1 MRIDGELAKQKG
13 SGEVAKEKNRWC
25 SRKKSKRQQKK
36 ALAEPMPTV
45 VQRLWET
52 CKEVFADS
60 GPGVV
65 PLPGDVG
72 HLRSFLDGM
81 KPADVGLH
89 PNLPFFQDFK
99 GTPPVTYLHLHQCP
113 KFSIGIFCLP
123 QAAVIPL
130 HNHPGMTVF
139 SKLLFGSMHIRSYDW
154 VDSSKQIRSSNGAC
168 LAKLNTDSVMN
179 APCETSILYP
189 AAGGNMHCFTA
200 VTPCAVLDV
209 LGPPYNGPE
218 GRDCKYYTE
227 VLCSNFPGNAAA
239 SAAPADNDRYAWL
252 EERQGKPD
260 DFKVRGE
267 EYKGPKIVGYY

>member
-1 MRIDGELAKQKG
+1 MHWITDA
-13 SGEVAKEKNRWC
+13 AFW
-25 SRKKSKRQQKK
+25 
-36 ALAEPMPTV
+36 
-45 VQRLWET
+45 VQM
-52 CKEVFADS
+52 
-60 GPGVV
+60 
-65 PLPGDVG
+65 
-72 HLRSFLDGM
+72 LDCI
-81 KPADVGLH
+81 L
-89 PNLPFFQDFK
+89 Q
-99 GTPPVTYLHLHQCP
+99 
-113 KFSIGIFCLP
+113 IGIFCLP

-154 VDSSKQIRSSNGAC
+154 VDSSKQIRSSNGELDVIMFCAAWSCSCRQFIIPSSIPGAC

-227 VLCSNFPGNAAA
+227 VLCSSFPGMFF
-239 SAAPADNDRYAWL
+239 SFSSEKQLYY
-252 EERQGKPD
+252 
-260 DFKVRGE
+260 FKNLVQFE
-267 EYKGPKIVGYY
+267 SCSSEYKIENNFGG